1 MFLSLRTMCLWAL
14 LVALSCSAAQAASY
28 TISSYNRP
36 GALSTSFWDIN
47 NTGHVVGNSD
57 DGLANSA
64 FTYSDGIC
72 TPLAGPTGSIW
83 TNAFGI
89 SDNGVIVGAYGTS
102 LISPGF
108 GFIYEGGNYATFNV
122 SGAIST
128 TLRGISP
135 DGRYL
140 RVFSR

>member
-1 MFLSLRTMCLWAL
+1 M
-14 LVALSCSAAQAASY
+14 
-28 TISSYNRP
+28 
-36 GALSTSFWDIN
+36 
-47 NTGHVVGNSD
+47 GNSD
-57 DGLANSA
+57 DGLASST
-64 FTYSDGIC
+64 FTYSNGIY

-89 SDNGVIVGAYGTS
+89 SDTGVIVGAYGTS

-140 RVFSR
+140 SRYFQDDVSAFNGFLFDRVTSATFTIGSSMIVPGINSHAILVGSF